1 MAVAYAA
8 QSAVA
13 PPRERRVDREA
24 AWGLVFVVPVV
35 GLFILFRVL
44 PSLGALYLSFN
55 DYNMV
60 QEPRWVGLGNYAR
73 LLDDG
78 VFRTAFGNTLVY
90 TVGTVIPSTLLAL
103 AVALMLDQR
112 LKGLALFRTAYY
124 IPVVASMVS
133 VSMIWI
139 YILNPQF
146 GVLNYTLGLVGIP
159 RQGWLDDP
167 NLALPSVMLIGVWKN
182 LGYNIV
188 IYLAGLQGIP
198 GELHEAGMVD
208 GARAWYRFRRI
219 TWPLLL
225 PTTIFIVLMTGIS
238 AFQAFDQILVL
249 TAGGPAN
256 ATATVVFEV
265 YRNAFQYLKMGYA
278 SAMALLLFV
287 AIFTSSLLALRFS
300 RGGAQS

>member
-1 MAVAYAA
+1 MALAHAA
-8 QSAVA
+8 TAA
-13 PPRERRVDREA
+13 PAREQRLDREA

-60 QEPRWVGLGNYAR
+60 QAPRWVGLANYAR
-73 LLDDG
+73 LLDDDL
-78 VFRTAFGNTLVY
+78 FRTAFGNTLVY
-90 TVGTVIPSTLLAL
+90 TVGTVVPSTLLAL
-103 AVALMLDQR
+103 AIALMLDQR
-112 LKGLALFRTAYY
+112 LKGLTLFRTAYY

-146 GVLNYTLGLVGIP
+146 GVLNFALGLVGIP
-159 RQGWLDDP
+159 HQGWLDDP
-167 NLALPSVMLIGVWKN
+167 NLALPSIMLIGVWKN

-256 ATATVVFEV
+256 ATTTVVFEV

-300 RGGAQS
+300 RGGMRG